1 MNKQSYPFDYDVV
14 SDMLENWITNQVV
27 QNPCFNHRASDQEKK
42 LFDAQLKNIFSE
54 LLTYPTNLSTYYS
67 KLAHHKLNN
76 QGICIVGYKDIAR
89 PEIISSGNPPH
100 FIGILPLDNYMVRP
114 IPPKSYFECIYDI
127 SYLAFNYGLCRKIND
142 ETNIYSKRTR
152 TFDEVSST
160 INFGVEKSKLFLNLT
175 EFLEDK
181 YPNFVIPD
189 RYKLINN

>member
-27 QNPCFNHRASDQEKK
+27 QNPCFNHRANDQEKK

-54 LLTYPTNLSTYYS
+54 LLTYPTVISSYYS

-76 QGICIVGYKDIAR
+76 QGICIVGYKDINR

-100 FIGILPLDNYMVRP
+100 FIGILPLENYMVRP
-114 IPPKSYFECIYDI
+114 IPPKAYFECIYDI

-142 ETNIYSKRTR
+142 ESNIYSKRTR
-152 TFDEVSST
+152 RFDEVSST
-160 INFGVEKSKLFLNLT
+160 VNFGVEKSKLFLILT
-175 EFLEDK
+175 EFLEGK

-189 RYKLINN
+189 RYKLINC